1 MEFFRNVNV
10 DWMGKAKYFVALSL
24 ILLAVGWISILR
36 YGGLR
41 YGIDFRG
48 GTLVYVRFSGPAP
61 VNQIR
66 KGLQDA
72 SLGNSSIQT
81 ISDNVLNGSSQNDVV
96 IGIEKKGE
104 GDEALDAS
112 KQAILDVLHKTFG
125 TASTAGKLDF
135 NSISPSSL
143 AAYLTQ
149 KDPLSLSTNAGD
161 RYNQLAQRLTDARD
175 KQHGGIVTNF
185 DDLKNVDGATPSVLA
200 ALKDGFALDNF
211 TIRDVEVVG
220 PKVGAQL
227 RRQAILATLY
237 ALAGMLLYIAFRFE
251 WVYGAAA
258 VIAVFHDV
266 LITLGFFSI
275 FHFEISL
282 TVIAALLTLVG
293 YSMND
298 TIVIFDRVREDLRLM
313 RREPFAQVVNKAINQ
328 TLSRT
333 ILTSGLT
340 FLTVLVLFLM
350 GGEVLR
356 AFSFA
361 MVVGVVVGTYSSFG
375 IAAPIVVLWNKYR
388 GQGTAARAGS
398 AADKRVTAAA
408 RR

>member
-24 ILLAVGWISILR
+24 ILLAVGWASILR
-36 YGGLR
+36 NGGLR

-48 GTLVYVRFSGPAP
+48 GTLVYVRFAGPAP
-61 VNQIR
+61 VDQIR
-66 KGLQDA
+66 KGLQA
-72 SLGNSSIQT
+72 AGLANSSIQS
-81 ISDNVLNGSSQNDVV
+81 ISDNVLNGNSQNDVV

-125 TASTAGKLDF
+125 TANTAGKRDF
-135 NSISPSSL
+135 NSITPSSL
-143 AAYLTQ
+143 ADYLTQ

-185 DDLKNVDGATPSVLA
+185 DDLKNVDGATPGVLS

-258 VIAVFHDV
+258 VIGHGRRSRQAHDRDHEPIRIRRG
-266 LITLGFFSI
+266 LCN
-275 FHFEISL
+275 HCHR
-282 TVIAALLTLVG
+282 TV
-293 YSMND
+293 
-298 TIVIFDRVREDLRLM
+298 
-313 RREPFAQVVNKAINQ
+313 
-328 TLSRT
+328 
-333 ILTSGLT
+333 
-340 FLTVLVLFLM
+340 TVL
-350 GGEVLR
+350 
-356 AFSFA
+356 SD
-361 MVVGVVVGTYSSFG
+361 GVSSVFG
-375 IAAPIVVLWNKYR
+375 REWWPY
-388 GQGTAARAGS
+388 GS
-398 AADKRVTAAA
+398 NWPRDDA
-408 RR
+408 